1 MVQNTSVAL
10 GDYFE
15 QFVQTMISE
24 GRYKN
29 TSEVIRAGLRLL
41 EKEENKINALKKAI
55 QEGLDSSVVEDFDF
69 EKHIAELKAWL
80 SKMIKV
86 TFRQKVKI

>member
-1 MVQNTSVAL
+1 MAQNTSVAL

-15 QFVQTMISE
+15 KFVRTIISE

-29 TSEVIRAGLRLL
+29 ASEVIRAGLRLL

-55 QEGLDSSVVEDFDF
+55 QEGLDSPVVEDFDF
-69 EKHIAELKAWL
+69 EKHLAELKTRA
-80 SKMIKV
+80 IKND
-86 TFRQKVKI
+86 